1 MILILIIML
10 WLLLLI
16 NIGLCVQGQ
25 KVIKLN
31 TTNNIIIRGEINE
44 KTSSD
49 FIYKLNLEENK
60 TDILVYLNTHG
71 GSVFDG
77 LKIADEIVKYNI
89 SCIAEDA
96 YSMGFYI
103 FQNCKNRY
111 ILRHSKLMQHQMS
124 LGIFNE
130 REKIRNY
137 MELIDS
143 VDDKMRTVES
153 ERLNISTEKYM
164 KNIDNEWWMYG
175 SNIVSNNCADEIVQ
189 IECSKTLTKQ
199 TEDVEEG
206 GYKYVYSKCPIVS
219 NYIKKETLK
228 NDDEG
233 LFYFI

>member
-1 MILILIIML
+1 MW

-16 NIGLCVQGQ
+16 NIGLYVQAE

-49 FIYKLNLEENK
+49 FIYKLNLQEKK
-60 TDILVYLNTHG
+60 TNILVYLNTQG

-77 LKIADEIVKYNI
+77 LKIADEIIKYNI
-89 SCIAEDA
+89 SCIAENA

-111 ILRHSKLMQHQMS
+111 IMSSSKLMQHQMS

-143 VDDKMRTVES
+143 VEHEMTKIQVN
-153 ERLNISTEKYM
+153 RLNISTEKFLN
-164 KNIDNEWWMYG
+164 NIDNEWWTYG
-175 SNIVSNNCADEIVQ
+175 SNIILNNCADEMVH

-199 TEDVEEG
+199 TENVEKG
-206 GYKYVYSKCPIVS
+206 GYKYIYSKCPIVS
-219 NYIKKETLK
+219 NYIKKEKLK
-228 NDDEG
+228 NNDENM
-233 LFYFI
+233 FYFI